1 MTMGIFKDYFKGYE
15 KTKTTQKLTY
25 DELYDIIKDGNFPCG
40 QPELTGTG
48 MMRCIQFPAVDKYRL
63 QVAIMGNTITI
74 TKIYSGVKGALKEMA
89 LDAVTDNNYGLLNHE
104 SVDANRMTET
114 VRSEI
119 ARLLDAKGLLAKK

>member
-1 MTMGIFKDYFKGYE
+1 MGIFKDYFKGYE

>member
-1 MTMGIFKDYFKGYE
+1 MGIFKDYFKGYE

-63 QVAIMGNTITI
+63 QIAIMGNTITI

-114 VRSEI
+114 VRGEI

>member
-1 MTMGIFKDYFKGYE
+1 MGIFKDYFKGYE

-63 QVAIMGNTITI
+63 QIAIMGNTITI